1 MLDFR
6 TSCFNVV
13 LNVTSI
19 TSLQRKNLLNPQ
31 FNLINMKSKLPP
43 INISTKY
50 KYQMSI
56 GLDVMKY

>member
-19 TSLQRKNLLNPQ
+19 TNHSKERILLNPHL

-50 KYQMSI
+50 KYQM
-56 GLDVMKY
+56 